1 VVRCNLGDLA
11 LAARKAVDPP
21 PGHVSVDE
29 AMRMLGCSCR
39 RRILTEFVRYGLLPY
54 PTDGL
59 WFKRADVERVL
70 ATFEE
75 RRRKAGMTRDQPK
88 P

>member
-1 VVRCNLGDLA
+1 M
-11 LAARKAVDPP
+11 AARKAVDPP
-21 PGHVSVDE
+21 AGYVSVDE

-39 RRILTEFVRYGLLPY
+39 RRILTEFIRYGLLPY

-59 WFKRADVERVL
+59 WFKLDDVERVTAL
-70 ATFEE
+70 FEE
-75 RRRKAGMTRDQPK
+75 RRRKAGMTQDRPK